1 MMNVITTQ
9 FGTRLG
15 KLSLGLSIITIVV
28 SLTACQ
34 AIQPFDGQTGYQ
46 RESNNNNQLL
56 LSYVMDAKSNEQ
68 ITQQKLQ
75 KACAR
80 ELGLG
85 VGKTVS
91 YKVIDQQEFVN
102 INRNTSGDNQ
112 QTIALGQTK
121 ASFGLSSTP
130 KLSNTDNNAKMD
142 MLDSK
147 PAMLK
152 RITFQ
157 CAQ

>member
-1 MMNVITTQ
+1 MMNLTTIS
-9 FGTRLG
+9 LG
-15 KLSLGLSIITIVV
+15 KLTSGLSILGMLGI
-28 SLTACQ
+28 LAGCQ

-46 RESNNNNQLL
+46 RESGNNSQVL
-56 LSYVMDAKSNEQ
+56 LSYVLDAKSNAQ
-68 ITQQKLQ
+68 VTQNKLQ

-85 VGKTVS
+85 VGKTASV
-91 YKVIDQQEFVN
+91 KVIDQQEFVN
-102 INRNTSGDNQ
+102 INRSNSADSQN
-112 QTIALGQTK
+112 TIALGESK

-147 PAMLK
+147 PTMLK
-152 RITFQ
+152 RITVQ
-157 CAQ
+157 CGQ

>member
-1 MMNVITTQ
+1 MSATITR
-9 FGTRLG
+9 FAASFG
-15 KLSLGLSIITIVV
+15 KLSLGLSTL
-28 SLTACQ
+28 SLLAACQ

-68 ITQQKLQ
+68 VTQHKLQ

-85 VGKTVS
+85 VGKPAT

-102 INRNTSGDNQ
+102 LNRGSTSDSQN
-112 QTIALGQTK
+112 TIALGETK

-157 CAQ
+157 CTQ